1 MNEKPKFWIRLKL
14 KIQYYNN
21 KLDTFVEKFWEKLK
35 RIWDEVKPYVFGYV
49 ILAIIV
55 QVYVE
60 TDLVIQFNQVSYL
73 QNRDGVVYEVNSDSK
88 FTGKYVDT
96 YGKKLDCSG
105 VSCLF
110 SKKQTME
117 EVIFR
122 DGVRDGGY
130 TYWYSNGQKMIEG
143 SYEEGKKD
151 GEWRGWYENGKK
163 EFERYYKDGKEVS
176 SYEKESLT
184 VKGSRL
190 LNQLFDD

>member
-1 MNEKPKFWIRLKL
+1 MFVRQPDWM
-14 KIQYYNN
+14 IQS
-21 KLDTFVEKFWEKLK
+21 
-35 RIWDEVKPYVFGYV
+35 
-49 ILAIIV
+49 
-55 QVYVE
+55 
-60 TDLVIQFNQVSYL
+60 NQVSYL
-73 QNRDGVVYEVNSDSK
+73 QVRDNEVVYEVNSETP

-96 YGKKLDCSG
+96 YGEKLDCSG

-110 SKKQTME
+110 SKKQKIKE
-117 EVIFR
+117 ELFFR
-122 DGVRDGGY
+122 DGKPDGGY
-130 TYWYSNGQKMIEG
+130 TYWYSNGQKKIEG

-176 SYEKESLT
+176 SYEKESLR